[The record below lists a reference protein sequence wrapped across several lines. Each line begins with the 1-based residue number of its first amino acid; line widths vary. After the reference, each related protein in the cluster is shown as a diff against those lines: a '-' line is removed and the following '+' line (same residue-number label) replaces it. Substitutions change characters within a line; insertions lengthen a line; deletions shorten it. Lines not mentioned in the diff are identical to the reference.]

1 MGNIIYWILL
11 GLFALSNTA
20 GGLLMKAGSGKVAFG
35 DGQAITVTIKTML
48 TNWQLI
54 LGVCF
59 YGFSFVLSTLVYTKI
74 NLNIAYPIMLASSF
88 LLVSIASVFLFSE
101 KFNALQMFGSV
112 LVIIGIVL
120 VAVNMKTNS

>member
-1 MGNIIYWILL
+1 MGNIIYWVLL

-20 GGLLMKAGSGKVAFG
+20 GGLLMKAGSSKVAFG
-35 DGQAITVTIKTML
+35 EGQALVETVKTMA

-88 LLVSIASVFLFSE
+88 LLVSVSSVFLFSE
-101 KFNALQMFGSV
+101 KFSTVQIFGSV
-112 LVIIGIVL
+112 LVIIGIVM
-120 VAVNMKTNS
+120 VAVNMKTS

>member
-1 MGNIIYWILL
+1 MGNFVYWILL
-11 GLFALSNTA
+11 ALFALSNTA

-35 DGQAITVTIKTML
+35 EGQALVETAKTMV

-54 LGVCF
+54 LGICF

-88 LLVSIASVFLFSE
+88 LLVSIASVFLFGEQFS
-101 KFNALQMFGSV
+101 KIQVFGSV
-112 LVIIGIVL
+112 LVITGIVM
-120 VAVNMKTNS
+120 VAVNMKTA